1 MNAKTIAA
9 VLVLAVAGSSMADFR
24 LDLDLSGQPVK
35 DVRKSTCGPI
45 VGYAGCRFY
54 GYGLPAD
61 PDTYW
66 FQDHGLETAQAMR
79 A

>member
-35 DVRKSTCGPI
+35 DVRKSPC
-45 VGYAGCRFY
+45 
-54 GYGLPAD
+54 
-61 PDTYW
+61 
-66 FQDHGLETAQAMR
+66 M
-79 A
+79 